1 MSNLILLFKH
11 TSRSSV
17 IFYRWSVLLSYPYM
31 RLYFKIIFL
40 ISSFIVSKMCL
51 HIFHDILVLANFYIL
66 FQYLWSFHTLLWNTL
81 IIVIFSLFI
90 RLHIFLFAMSCWLSF
105 KMIYLYMWFTMI
117 LKANIFSVDVICENP
132 CVLVSECVVIRL
144 LWISLFLSLWLY
156 TGQVSFK
163 VDSYFQSHHCRE
175 TYSGILWNPMIMIY
189 YRLLLCYLFTAQDR
203 QPICLLPPGTGDNV
217 FSCFLYL
224 QQ

>member
-1 MSNLILLFKH
+1 MYLSVSNLVLLFKH
-11 TSRSSV
+11 ISKLSV

-31 RLYFKIIFL
+31 RLYFKIMFL
-40 ISSFIVSKMCL
+40 ISSFRVSKMCL

-81 IIVIFSLFI
+81 TIVISLFI
-90 RLHIFLFAMSCWLSF
+90 RLHIILFALSCRLSF

-175 TYSGILWNPMIMIY
+175 TSQWFAMESYDY
-189 YRLLLCYLFTAQDR
+189 DLL
-203 QPICLLPPGTGDNV
+203 
-217 FSCFLYL
+217 
-224 QQ
+224 